1 MKKHFNP
8 LKALLILVLF
18 VSMSVCSFA
27 QTPPPPPPPNGGH
40 GQTGN
45 QGPSGSP
52 IGDGMYLLI
61 GLAGLYA
68 GKKVYDY
75 RKTAEVE

>member
-1 MKKHFNP
+1 MKKHFNL

-27 QTPPPPPPPNGGH
+27 QTPPPPPPNSGH
-40 GQTGN
+40 GQPGN
-45 QGPSGSP
+45 SPAGPSSP
-52 IGDGMYLLI
+52 IGDGMYILI

-75 RKTAEVE
+75 RKAAEVE

>member
-27 QTPPPPPPPNGGH
+27 QTPPPPPPNSGH
-40 GQTGN
+40 GQPGN
-45 QGPSGSP
+45 QGPASP

-75 RKTAEVE
+75 RKAAEVE